1 MELKRNFVRQMT
13 GRQKCLNCTVMEL
26 KLTTVVIS
34 VPISNCLNCTVMELK
49 LIYSYRLILR
59 SGS

>member
-1 MELKRNFVRQMT
+1 MLIYSEIAIVSMSHAF
-13 GRQKCLNCTVMEL
+13 
-26 KLTTVVIS
+26 
-34 VPISNCLNCTVMELK
+34 NCTVMELK

>member
-1 MELKRNFVRQMT
+1 MELKRFFIAK
-13 GRQKCLNCTVMEL
+13 GLG
-26 KLTTVVIS
+26 KLTG
-34 VPISNCLNCTVMELK
+34 LNCTVMELK

>member
-1 MELKRNFVRQMT
+1 MELKRKQFGYSKGETKR
-13 GRQKCLNCTVMEL
+13 
-26 KLTTVVIS
+26 
-34 VPISNCLNCTVMELK
+34 LNCTVMELK

>member
-1 MELKRNFVRQMT
+1 MELKHCFCNHFVSPFS
-13 GRQKCLNCTVMEL
+13 CLNCTVMEL
-26 KLTTVVIS
+26 KLLVDYLRVVFAFR
-34 VPISNCLNCTVMELK
+34 LNCTVMELK